1 MDTMELPDPPVRP
14 PDSRT
19 PPVPPEC
26 KLGWQPSIMAPVFF
40 GYREM
45 RPEDGPPMKAFIAFP
60 TIGTRPHEAVPVTG
74 CGRFPLVLLLNG
86 QCIAEPDHFERWA
99 LMATSLARAGYVVA
113 VPDID
118 HTDPPWDSE
127 TELAGVHQ
135 LLSWMRGGW
144 EVSSILLPRH
154 ATAVIGH
161 SYGALLAGRLA
172 ADQAH
177 PFSAYVS
184 LSGVWPEYI
193 TLPLPLFRLDL
204 PSLFTW
210 GMGSGDFGANIDSI
224 WERMV
229 SVKHKIRFPDAAH
242 FDYLRTVDA
251 SCGRQGSNP
260 PFVRDVTTD
269 LVTSFL
275 SHYLPPEH
283 WSSLAQTIPH
293 SPHDPVATA
302 AAAVAAGIR
311 HRAPSRT

>member
-177 PFSAYVS
+177 PFSAYVFAKRS
-184 LSGVWPEYI
+184 VAGVHHLAAAIIPLGPPVTFHMGHGKRRLRREHRFDLGADGVGEAQDPFPRRSAFRLPAHGRCVVWPPGI
-193 TLPLPLFRLDL
+193 QPAVRQGRDDRPRDFIPLAL
-204 PSLFTW
+204 PSSRALEF
-210 GMGSGDFGANIDSI
+210 SGAD
-224 WERMV
+224 
-229 SVKHKIRFPDAAH
+229 HP
-242 FDYLRTVDA
+242 
-251 SCGRQGSNP
+251 
-260 PFVRDVTTD
+260 
-269 LVTSFL
+269 
-275 SHYLPPEH
+275 
-283 WSSLAQTIPH
+283 AQ
-293 SPHDPVATA
+293 
-302 AAAVAAGIR
+302 
-311 HRAPSRT
+311 PS